1 MNTKQ
6 ETLAVGDDILVFVP
20 NEGWLNGR
28 VTEPVD
34 GSGMYGIHGPAEGR
48 FAHPRRVHRS
58 AIIKSPGF
66 QIIPNTHVE
75 VHLLES
81 EHFPVEGWYIGKVDT
96 VHATNLKVQVHDY
109 RGHLRTFLVQPQDL
123 RALEKTQYRA
133 PRKTSRST
141 IAQAG
146 AVANDPWAGTAG
158 TVVSE
163 AKYVAEDMDF
173 RIVALEAAKE
183 LLASS
188 NIEDI
193 MRLTN
198 FILTGRDND

>member
-1 MNTKQ
+1 MNTKEQ
-6 ETLAVGDDILVFVP
+6 TLIVGDDILVFVP

-28 VTEPVD
+28 ITEPMN
-34 GSGMYGIHGPAEGR
+34 GSGVYGIHGPAEGR
-48 FAHPRRVHRS
+48 FAHPRKAHESV
-58 AIIKSPGF
+58 IIRNPGF
-66 QIIPNTHVE
+66 QIKPGME
-75 VHLLES
+75 FEMHLLES
-81 EHFPVEGWYIGKVDT
+81 DNFPVEGWYRGHVES
-96 VHATNLKVQVHDY
+96 VSASSLKANVPDY
-109 RGHLRTFLVQPQDL
+109 RGHNRQFLLQPHML
-123 RALEKTQYRA
+123 RAIEKKPNRA
-133 PRKTSRST
+133 PRTRKTSQT
-141 IAQAG
+141 P
-146 AVANDPWAGTAG
+146 DPWAVTAG

-163 AKYVAEDMDF
+163 AKYVAEDMDY